1 VIIVNEDDDA
11 ARMISRFR
19 SDISLRLQELVEA
32 PLEPSDVD
40 QSGSSMSVLCRTDW
54 VEILVLRCVEN
65 PETLRIEV
73 EISMPVETRPDRHIG
88 QPERLP
94 SDMIAHMEY
103 LLKLLDV
110 GFSLHV
116 VGEEGLWITTSQFT
130 GIPSPDVVQRLVP
143 PQLK

>member
-1 VIIVNEDDDA
+1 VNEDDDA
-11 ARMISRFR
+11 ARMTSRFR
-19 SDISLRLQELVEA
+19 PDILLRLQELVEA
-32 PLEPSDVD
+32 PLEPSDVN
-40 QSGSSMSVLCRTDW
+40 QSGSSMCVLCRTDW

-73 EISMPVETRPDRHIG
+73 EISMPVETRPDRHIS

-94 SDMIAHMEY
+94 SDMIIHMDY

-116 VGEEGLWITTSQFT
+116 VGEEGLWIAASQFT

>member
-94 SDMIAHMEY
+94 SIMIAHMEY